1 MTPAIHVLRYPRSS
15 PKRLGSPRKP
25 YPSGTILNPETE
37 ANSVTHTKH
46 KVVIFLGPPGAGKG
60 TQAARLAEEQQL
72 TQISTGD
79 ILRDHVRRD
88 TELGQQVKPIL
99 DAGQLVPDPILIAL
113 IRDKLAGMDNIRV
126 IFDGFPRTYAQ
137 AEALDVLL
145 EELGAPVNAVP
156 LLEVPDQVLID
167 RIVERGRQAAARGEA
182 VRSDDNEETAR
193 KRQQVYREQTQ
204 PLIDYYAGRGHLY
217 TVDGVGS
224 MDEVYERI
232 TSGMKS

>member
-1 MTPAIHVLRYPRSS
+1 MWMRQRLYPVKER
-15 PKRLGSPRKP
+15 RTT
-25 YPSGTILNPETE
+25 Y
-37 ANSVTHTKH
+37 VTHAKH

-60 TQAARLAEEQQL
+60 TQAARLAKEQHL

-79 ILRDHVRRD
+79 ILRDHVARG
-88 TELGQQVKPIL
+88 TELGGQVKPIL

-113 IRDKLAGMDNIRV
+113 IRDKLAGMDSIRV
-126 IFDGFPRTYAQ
+126 IFDGFPRTFAQ

-167 RIVERGRQAAARGEA
+167 RIVERGRQAAERGEK

-224 MDEVYERI
+224 MDDVYERI
-232 TSGMKS
+232 QEGMRSKAHA